1 MATIAIFGGT
11 GYAGGAIRDEA
22 LRRGH
27 TVISI
32 SRREDEVAGRA
43 GLIARAGNLHDPALV
58 DHMAVEADVLVAAIP
73 ASAQDGIRLADA
85 VPMLAKASAEH
96 GTRLGVV
103 GGAGSLHVTEDGP
116 RVVDLPTFPEA
127 HKGEALGQADVLAE
141 LRETTADVDWFYL
154 SPAASFGSYSP
165 GEATGHY
172 RVGGDV
178 LLADA
183 DGNSNISGADYAKA
197 FVDEIEQP
205 EHRRQRFSVAY

>member
-27 TVISI
+27 TVISV
-32 SRREDEVAGRA
+32 SRKEAEVAGTA

-58 DHMAVEADVLVAAIP
+58 DHMAVEADVLVVAIR
-73 ASAQDGIRLADA
+73 ASEQDGVRLADA
-85 VPMLAKASAEH
+85 IPLLAKTTAEH
-96 GTRLGVV
+96 STRLGVV
-103 GGAGSLHVTEDGP
+103 GGAGSLHVTESGP
-116 RVVDLPTFPEA
+116 RVVDLPAFPEA
-127 HKGEALGQADVLAE
+127 HKGEALAQADVLAA

-154 SPAASFGSYSP
+154 SPARTFGSYAP
-165 GEATGHY
+165 GEATGTY
-172 RVGGDV
+172 RTGGDV

-183 DGNSNISGADYAKA
+183 DGNSSISGADYAKA

-205 EHRRQRFSVAY
+205 KHRRQRFTVAS